1 MNGPMPMVDMN
12 EANLSLTGGHTLP
25 QNIDAEAAVLAAAI
39 LSGEVVPDVCA
50 SLSPEDFYRPSHRVV
65 FGAIQELYRHDIPV
79 DQVSLADYLE
89 AAGQLSAVG
98 GKPFII
104 DLASNSFA
112 LVNWRAHTKI
122 VRRTAVLRRLIA
134 ASTGITALAFDAP
147 PEDVESTIQRSE
159 EMLFSVTGKALHHRP
174 GQQLLRPGNLARPHQ
189 VRAAHRRAA
198 QAHRS
203 LYRHHGPGLRR
214 PARGRGVH
222 HPAFRGDALLGHRQG
237 GREQDQAPVGVRGAG
252 LCRDRADSPGGR
264 PGGRRL
270 HRLHRPGQGAAGHA
284 PGLAQHVSTGFT
296 DLDKVLL
303 GMRPGSLNIVGARPG
318 VGKTSFALSLA
329 LNAARAGAS
338 VLLFSLEMSGSEIA
352 TRLLC
357 AEARV
362 SNEDVRGG
370 NITDDMWEPLARAS
384 EALSALDFTVDDTA
398 GTNVLC
404 AEARVSN
411 EDVRGGNI
419 TDDMWEPLARAS
431 EALSALDFT
440 VDDTAGTNV
449 VEIRTKARRALHG
462 KERGLVIVDYLQ
474 LINPVGRNK
483 NDSVAAAIGEI
494 SRSLKV
500 LAKDL
505 SVPVIALSQL
515 NREVEKR
522 PDKRPMLA
530 DLRDSGSIEQDADTV
545 MFIDRSLTEDEAN
558 DEKLNRE
565 VEKRPDKRPMLADLR
580 DSGSIEQDADT
591 VMFIDRSLTEDEAND
606 EKHDRPPLGTA
617 NIIVAKN
624 RAGRSGVD
632 VPLAFIAS
640 RTAFT
645 NLART
650 EG

>member
-1 MNGPMPMVDMN
+1 MVDMN
-12 EANLSLTGGHTLP
+12 EANMSLTGGNPLP
-25 QNIDAEAAVLAAAI
+25 QNVDAEAAVLAAAI
-39 LSGEVVPDVCA
+39 LSGEVVPDICA
-50 SLSPEDFYRPSHRVV
+50 ALSPEDFYRPSHRVV

-89 AAGQLSAVG
+89 AAGQLGAVG

-104 DLASNSFA
+104 DLANNSFA
-112 LVNWRAHTKI
+112 LVNWRAHAKI
-122 VRRTAVLRRLIA
+122 VRKTAVLRRLIS

-147 PEDVESTIQRSE
+147 PEDVEAIVQRSE
-159 EMLFSVTGKALHHRP
+159 EMLFSVTGREVESKTKPLSEFVGQAYAEIEQIAL
-174 GQQLLRPGNLARPHQ
+174 G
-189 VRAAHRRAA
+189 
-198 QAHRS
+198 
-203 LYRHHGPGLRR
+203 
-214 PARGRGVH
+214 
-222 HPAFRGDALLGHRQG
+222 G
-237 GREQDQAPVGVRGAG
+237 GRVAGVA
-252 LCRDRADSPGGR
+252 
-264 PGGRRL
+264 
-270 HRLHRPGQGAAGHA
+270 
-284 PGLAQHVSTGFT
+284 TGFA

-329 LNAARAGAS
+329 LNAAKAGAS
-338 VLLFSLEMSGSEIA
+338 VLFFSLEMSGSEIA

-370 NITDDMWEPLARAS
+370 RISDDMWEPLARAS
-384 EALSALDFTVDDTA
+384 E
-398 GTNVLC
+398 
-404 AEARVSN
+404 E
-411 EDVRGGNI
+411 
-419 TDDMWEPLARAS
+419 
-431 EALSALDFT
+431 LSALDFT

-462 KERGLVIVDYLQ
+462 KDNGLVIVDYLQ
-474 LINPVGRNK
+474 LINPVGRNR
-483 NDSVAAAIGEI
+483 NDSVATAIGEI

-505 SVPVIALSQL
+505 AVPVIALSQ
-515 NREVEKR
+515 
-522 PDKRPMLA
+522 
-530 DLRDSGSIEQDADTV
+530 
-545 MFIDRSLTEDEAN
+545 
-558 DEKLNRE
+558 LNRE